1 MAKIYRDFPYPINA
15 GASKTTEINTK
26 GVKFGDGYEQT
37 FSFGINNTSISWSCS
52 KSDTETVINEIETF
66 IISHKNV
73 DPFYM
78 TIRGVKK
85 LYKVVGSIQTNQ
97 DSGDLFTIT
106 FNVKQ
111 SFDL

>member
-1 MAKIYRDFPYPINA
+1 MAKVYKEFPYCINA
-15 GASKTTEINTK
+15 GASKTVDINTK
-26 GVKFGDGYEQT
+26 SVRFGDGYEQT

-52 KSDTETVINEIETF
+52 KTDTETVINEIEDF

-73 DPFYM
+73 EPFYM
-78 TIRGVKK
+78 TIRGKK
-85 LYKVVGSIQTNQ
+85 NLYKCVGSLQSNQ
-97 DSGDLFTIT
+97 EEGKYWTIS